1 MGSPSFGLRSPSKE
15 PCGIRKYPGGV
26 FSRKAVADLFGQAMN
41 GERGCGA
48 AAKLKTNPQVGFHER
63 PLAAGDLAACGR
75 RWKLFLVETRA
86 EPRVSKGDFA
96 ICGWRLRAL
105 P

>member
-26 FSRKAVADLFGQAMN
+26 FSRKAVADLIGQAMN

-48 AAKLKTNPQVGFHER
+48 SRYGKNALGVFHER
-63 PLAAGDLAACGR
+63 ALRAKSLARCGE
-75 RWKLFLVETRA
+75 RWKLNF
-86 EPRVSKGDFA
+86 S
-96 ICGWRLRAL
+96 
-105 P
+105 